1 MLSEIF
7 LVQRRRL
14 GYVRCSVLLFN
25 CRGDRRCN
33 LVDVADDAADG
44 LAGELLI

>member
-1 MLSEIF
+1 MLRV
-7 LVQRRRL
+7 LQR
-14 GYVRCSVLLFN
+14 LFN

-33 LVDVADDAADG
+33 LVDVADDAADD